1 MTRNQERIVSRIAAI
16 LRANGEAVPPNLGA
30 MLESSEGSDLA
41 AERMR
46 WLMCLDQ
53 DAAIALGKE
62 FLRIGEIVAEVL
74 KRQIRTR
81 TDR

>member
-1 MTRNQERIVSRIAAI
+1 MTHNQETIVGRIAAI
-16 LRANGEAVPPNLGA
+16 LRANGEAVPANLGA
-30 MLESSEGSDLA
+30 MLESSDGSDLA

-62 FLRIGEIVAEVL
+62 LLRIGGIVAEML
-74 KRQIRTR
+74 KRQMGGK
-81 TDR
+81 DR